1 MPSQHVGSPPTLR
14 GLRAA
19 IGSHEGAEPVEVARR
34 VIPLHGLGRSWK
46 GRGDRAPG
54 EFKQFPTDAGPFHS
68 SFHTKEAPFPRP
80 AAFKPPTPTDRLL
93 TQPTSR
99 RRETAVLV
107 GVQTP
112 DTTPAEL
119 RDGLDELELLTDTA
133 GADTAARITQNLP
146 RVHGATFIGKGKVE
160 ELRKTVE
167 KHKADLVVFDDDL
180 SPVQVRNL
188 EKALKSEDNAVKLV
202 DRSGLILDIFADR
215 ARTAQ
220 AKAQVEL
227 AQLQYL
233 RSRLTRAWTHLERQ
247 KGGIGMRGPGE
258 TQIETDRRLIGKRI
272 AVLKD
277 HLDRID
283 RQRTT
288 QRKGRGDQTRVALV
302 GYTNAGKSTLMNA
315 LADETVLAEDR
326 LFATLDATT
335 RQVDLDTNKAV
346 LLADTV
352 GFIRKLPHALVES
365 FKSTLDEVREADLL
379 LHVVDVTHPN
389 AEDHIRVV
397 NETLAE
403 LEAQDKPTLM
413 VFNKVDALD
422 DPGLLDQLEHAHD
435 NAVFVSAARGIG
447 LDELRARTLALV
459 EADYVDRVALLPV
472 AKPKARAH
480 IHSVAEVIEEEVG
493 FAEDA
498 YDTSAAPVAV
508 VRLHFRA
515 STKNAPDLDRMLER
529 YGNLRWSAAA
539 AVPSGDGAAESA
551 TLTED
556 DQA

>member
-1 MPSQHVGSPPTLR
+1 M
-14 GLRAA
+14 
-19 IGSHEGAEPVEVARR
+19 
-34 VIPLHGLGRSWK
+34 
-46 GRGDRAPG
+46 
-54 EFKQFPTDAGPFHS
+54 
-68 SFHTKEAPFPRP
+68 
-80 AAFKPPTPTDRLL
+80 TPTT
-93 TQPTSR
+93 TQ

-112 DTTPAEL
+112 DTTPRDL
-119 RDGLDELELLTDTA
+119 REGLDELELLTDTA
-133 GADTAARITQNLP
+133 GADTAARVTQNLP
-146 RVHGATFIGKGKVE
+146 QIHGATFIGKGKVE
-160 ELRKTVE
+160 QLRKTVE
-167 KHKADLVVFDDDL
+167 RHKADLVVFDDDL

-188 EKALKSEDNAVKLV
+188 EKAMEAEKNNIKLV
-202 DRSGLILDIFADR
+202 DRSGLILDIFASR
-215 ARTAQ
+215 ARSAQ

-272 AVLKD
+272 SVLKD
-277 HLDRID
+277 HLDKID

-288 QRKGRGDQTRVALV
+288 QRKGRADQTRVALV

-315 LADETVLAEDR
+315 LADAGVFAENR

-335 RQVDLDTNKAV
+335 RQIELDTNKSV

-352 GFIRKLPHALVES
+352 GFIKKLPHALVES

-422 DPGLLDQLEHAHD
+422 NPGLLHQLQAAHD
-435 NAVFVSAARGIG
+435 NAVFVSAMRGIG
-447 LDELRARTLALV
+447 LDDLRHQTLDLV
-459 EADYVDRVALLPV
+459 ESDYVDRLALLPV
-472 AKPKARAH
+472 DEPKARAH
-480 IHSVAEVIEEEVG
+480 VHRVAEVTDEETG
-493 FAEDA
+493 FANDA
-498 YDTSAAPVAV
+498 FDSSDQAIPV
-508 VRLHFRA
+508 VRLRFRA
-515 STKNAPDLDRMLER
+515 STKNAPDLDRMLAR
-529 YGNLRWSAAA
+529 YGNLRWLGTLD
-539 AVPSGDGAAESA
+539 AVGGDGQDDTAALSNHPRA
-551 TLTED
+551 
-556 DQA
+556 A